1 MAAAFVAFDLDG
13 TLGSFDPVGPWSSI
27 FSVETLENE
36 VNKASL
42 SSALKERL
50 RAAERLFIEKVKADK
65 KIMSLIFRPNLDA
78 LMAPLIK
85 AKRAGK
91 IGAVCMYSNTFETF
105 TMYFAKRIIEDRYA
119 YPGFFD
125 CLVDSTHPI
134 RKYDWDQN
142 KEDNTQPLKTF
153 HGLKK
158 IFNKLCG
165 VKETIQPENIL
176 FVDDRS
182 VKHHLE
188 AEEKNGLTYLQ
199 VSSYVPDFSK
209 EMRKRAYIMG
219 LEVLLETNLVDYP
232 AFLSSKIFHT
242 EKLMMVGS
250 NYTMMKIDGIF
261 NMLKI
266 VENDMLTPYQGPKA
280 FKRDTGLIRRTIL
293 AFLFRCSQ
301 KTK

>member
-1 MAAAFVAFDLDG
+1 MATAFVAFDLDS
-13 TLGSFDPVGPWSSI
+13 TLGSFDPVGPWSGL
-27 FSVETLENE
+27 FSVETLENGE
-36 VNKASL
+36 GTIPL
-42 SSALKERL
+42 TPALKRRL
-50 RAAERLFIEKVKADK
+50 RAAESLFIEKVKANTK
-65 KIMSLIFRPNLDA
+65 MMNLIFRPNLDA
-78 LMAPLIK
+78 LMTPLIK

-91 IGAVCMYSNTFETF
+91 IGAVCIYSNTFETF
-105 TMYFAKRIIEDRYA
+105 SMYFAKRIIEERYA
-119 YPGFFD
+119 CPGFFD

-142 KEDNTQPLKTF
+142 KVDNKQPLKTF

-158 IFNKLCG
+158 IFKILCG
-165 VKETIQPENIL
+165 VKEDIQPESVL

-199 VSSYVPDFSK
+199 VSSYVPDFTK
-209 EMRKRAYIMG
+209 DMRKQAYMMG
-219 LEVLLETNLVDYP
+219 LEVLLETNLVDCP

-242 EKLMMVGS
+242 DGGNGGNSSNDLFSYLKL
-250 NYTMMKIDGIF
+250 I
-261 NMLKI
+261 
-266 VENDMLTPYQGPKA
+266 ERDMLTPFQPPKA
-280 FKRDTGLIRRTIL
+280 FKSDTGLIRRTVL

>member
-1 MAAAFVAFDLDG
+1 MPAAFVAFDLDS
-13 TLGSFDPVGPWSSI
+13 TLGSFDPVGPWSGL
-27 FSVETLENE
+27 FSVETLENGE
-36 VNKASL
+36 RRIPL
-42 SSALKERL
+42 TPALKRRL
-50 RAAERLFIEKVKADK
+50 RAAESLFIEKVKADK
-65 KIMSLIFRPNLDA
+65 KMMNLIFRPNLDA
-78 LMAPLIK
+78 LMTPLIK

-91 IGAVCMYSNTFETF
+91 VRAGCIYSNTFETF
-105 TMYFAKRIIEDRYA
+105 TMYFAKRIIEERYA

-142 KEDNTQPLKTF
+142 KVDNKQPLKTF

-158 IFNKLCG
+158 IFKTLCG
-165 VKETIQPENIL
+165 VKEDIPPESIL

-199 VSSYVPDFSK
+199 VAAYVPDFS
-209 EMRKRAYIMG
+209 EGIRKRAYIMG
-219 LEVLLETNLVDYP
+219 LEVLLETNLVDCP
-232 AFLSSKIFHT
+232 EFLSSKIFQT
-242 EKLMMVGS
+242 DDSNDLFSYLKLIEG
-250 NYTMMKIDGIF
+250 
-261 NMLKI
+261 
-266 VENDMLTPYQGPKA
+266 DMQVPFQPPKA
-280 FKRDTGLIRRTIL
+280 FKSDTGHIRRTVL